1 MITALGIEGLSSIHR
16 LLLLL
21 NTIIIIITLPRD
33 NNFQV
38 LNLLLGQT
46 FP

>member
-21 NTIIIIITLPRD
+21 LT
-33 NNFQV
+33 
-38 LNLLLGQT
+38 LLLLSSLCQEITT
-46 FP
+46 FEY